1 MRPLIVFSLI
11 SVLLLTFYIR
21 EGEAGPIHA
30 VRSGVTTITSP
41 VRFVG
46 SAVAAPFNAIGNVF
60 SNLTASQDTL
70 DELKKQNEE
79 LTSKVAE
86 LSEAQK
92 TAERL
97 EGLVG
102 LQSTYNLKSTAA
114 RIVGASGDAWTS
126 TVTIDKGSADGLT
139 INMPVTSSAGVIGQI
154 IEVSAKTSTVRLIG
168 DENSGVSAMVQ
179 DTRAQSLHTIATDV
193 RRSTVAYIK
202 EHAGEFP
209 GVKIAERTERQYPYG
224 ETACHILGYTGT
236 ITSEQLE
243 AQNKKTSGDDDASAG
258 KITYQSGD
266 IVGQAGVE
274 SYYENLLQGIRG
286 EQTVKVDA
294 SGNVTGQAGAVPA
307 KAGSDIKLTLDLKI
321 QQACETALASA
332 IELAKTTG
340 YSNAGNGAVVCLD
353 PNNGEILG
361 MASEPKFDPSV
372 FIGGVSND
380 VWTELNDDKG
390 SHPLLNRAISGQY
403 MSAST
408 IKPLSALAG
417 LEFGTYTS
425 TQTTNCTGYWTGL
438 GKAWGKRCWLTSG
451 HGTMTLQSGIANS
464 CDPVFYD
471 MGKAFF
477 YDEQHPEGL
486 QEVFR
491 RWGLGKTCG
500 IDLPSEGAGR
510 IPDAEWKESYFTD
523 ASAEDRKWNAG
534 DMTNIAIGQGDILVT
549 PLQMACAYMGLANGG
564 KQYVPHVFLSAVSRD
579 GDGDAYKYNGKGKK
593 KRLEAKINSDSDL
606 ALVRNGMHDVI
617 YTASTSLAAHFGT
630 LTPQVYGKS
639 GTGEKSGED
648 EYAWFCAYAP
658 ADDPK
663 YVIATVLEQGGGGSD
678 TAMHVVR
685 DVLGVIYDEPDTSS
699 ASGDSSVR

>member
-1 MRPLIVFSLI
+1 MSSQLTVIIAGIVLVVAIVVALVIMRRGDSRFTYDTQHGTSPRA
-11 SVLLLTFYIR
+11 T
-21 EGEAGPIHA
+21 EGEGNTAATAFKGRFSILTTGVGAMFAALAVKLWGMQMVSSDYYDKQAKSNQTRTVTTPA
-30 VRSGVTTITSP
+30 VRGRILDRTGVALVQNRSSLAVVAYRDLADDTVL
-41 VRFVG
+41 VRHLANVLG
-46 SAVAAPFNAIGNVF
+46 MPYVAVLRNI
-60 SNLTASQDTL
+60 QD
-70 DELKKQNEE
+70 N
-79 LTSKVAE
+79 
-86 LSEAQK
+86 SE
-92 TAERL
+92 
-97 EGLVG
+97 G
-102 LQSTYNLKSTAA
+102 
-114 RIVGASGDAWTS
+114 
-126 TVTIDKGSADGLT
+126 
-139 INMPVTSSAGVIGQI
+139 
-154 IEVSAKTSTVRLIG
+154 
-168 DENSGVSAMVQ
+168 
-179 DTRAQSLHTIATDV
+179 AQSLHTIATDV
-193 RRSTVAYIK
+193 RRSTVAYIQ

-243 AQNKKTSGDDDASAG
+243 AQNKKSSGNDDASAG
-258 KITYQSGD
+258 QITYQSGD

-380 VWTELNDDKG
+380 VWTELNDDEG

-425 TQTTNCTGYWTGL
+425 GQTTNCTGYWTGL
-438 GKAWGKRCWLTSG
+438 GKSWGKYCWLHSG

-477 YDEQHPEGL
+477 YDDQHSEGL

-593 KRLEAKINSDSDL
+593 KRLEAQINSDADL

-617 YTASTSLAAHFGT
+617 YSASTSTAAHFNS
-630 LTPQVYGKS
+630 LTPTVYGKS

-648 EYAWFCAYAP
+648 DYAWFCAYAP

-663 YVIATVLEQGGGGSD
+663 YVIVTVLEQGGGGSD
-678 TAMHVVR
+678 TALHVVR
-685 DVLGVIYDEPDTSS
+685 DVLGAIYDEPDTST
-699 ASGDSSVR
+699 ATGDSSVR